1 MADSKASASVGHP
14 HPVSRVQD
22 ELVSIFEKLGFSVAS
37 GPELENGF
45 HNFDALNVPKDHP
58 SRDMQDTF
66 WLKLPGSSIQNSA
79 AGDAAPGCAAPF
91 PPRRAAVGTLSS
103 EDAAARSGARPLA
116 TNSESVAGPAAPF
129 AGDPAEAPAELLRT
143 HTSSVQIRY
152 MRNLVAKCRAEGV
165 PVPAFRIVAPGK
177 VYRNEA
183 TDRTHEVQFHQ
194 LEGLVV
200 GEGISLANLKWTL
213 GKFAEGLFGSGTAV
227 RLRPAFFPFVEPG
240 VEVDASCVACG
251 QKGCPTCKGT
261 GWVEILGAGMVH
273 PKVLSAVG
281 IDPRRYSGFAFGMGV
296 DRVAMMRYGVDD
308 VRHFYSGDLR
318 VVDQF

>member
-1 MADSKASASVGHP
+1 MSETNAPGHP
-14 HPVSRVQD
+14 HPVSRVLD
-22 ELVSIFEKLGFSVAS
+22 ELVSIFEGLGFEVAS
-37 GPELENGF
+37 GPELEDSF

-66 WLKLPGSSIQNSA
+66 WLKTPSDGK
-79 AGDAAPGCAAPF
+79 
-91 PPRRAAVGTLSS
+91 
-103 EDAAARSGARPLA
+103 
-116 TNSESVAGPAAPF
+116 
-129 AGDPAEAPAELLRT
+129 ELLRT
-143 HTSSVQIRY
+143 HTSNVQIRF
-152 MRNLVAKCRAEGV
+152 MEALVKSGGK
-165 PVPAFRIVAPGK
+165 PPFRIVAPGK

-213 GKFAEGLFGSGTAV
+213 GQFAEGLFGSGTKV
-227 RLRPAFFPFVEPG
+227 RLRPSFFPFVEPG
-240 VEVDASCVACG
+240 VEVDASCVACN
-251 QKGCPTCKGT
+251 QTGCPTCKQS

-281 IDPRRYSGFAFGMGV
+281 IDPRKYSGFAFGMGV

>member
-1 MADSKASASVGHP
+1 MSETKPAGHP
-14 HPVSRVQD
+14 HPVSRVLD
-22 ELVSIFEKLGFSVAS
+22 ELVSIFERLGFSVAS
-37 GPELENGF
+37 GPELEDGW

-66 WLKLPGSSIQNSA
+66 WLKNP
-79 AGDAAPGCAAPF
+79 
-91 PPRRAAVGTLSS
+91 VG
-103 EDAAARSGARPLA
+103 GK
-116 TNSESVAGPAAPF
+116 
-129 AGDPAEAPAELLRT
+129 ELLRT
-143 HTSSVQIRY
+143 HTSNVQIRF
-152 MRNLVAKCRAEGV
+152 MEGLVAAGGK
-165 PVPAFRIVAPGK
+165 PPFRIVAPGK

-213 GKFAEGLFGSGTAV
+213 GQFAEGLFGSGTQV

-251 QKGCPTCKGT
+251 SQGCPTCKGT

-273 PKVLSAVG
+273 PKVLSAAG

-296 DRVAMMRYGVDD
+296 DRIAMMRFGVDD

>member
-1 MADSKASASVGHP
+1 MNEAPKGHP
-14 HPVSRVQD
+14 HPVSRVMD
-22 ELVSIFEKLGFSVAS
+22 ELVSIFEALGFSVAS
-37 GPELENGF
+37 GPELEDGF

-66 WLKLPGSSIQNSA
+66 WLKQPVDGK
-79 AGDAAPGCAAPF
+79 
-91 PPRRAAVGTLSS
+91 
-103 EDAAARSGARPLA
+103 
-116 TNSESVAGPAAPF
+116 
-129 AGDPAEAPAELLRT
+129 ELLRT
-143 HTSSVQIRY
+143 QTSNVQIRF
-152 MRNLVAKCRAEGV
+152 MEELVKSGGK
-165 PVPAFRIVAPGK
+165 PPFRIVVPGK

-213 GKFAEGLFGSGTAV
+213 LQFAKGLFGEQTQV

-240 VEVDASCVACG
+240 VEVDASCAACG
-251 QKGCPTCKGT
+251 GKGCPTCKGT

-281 IDPRRYSGFAFGMGV
+281 IDPRRYQGFAFGIGV

-308 VRHFYSGDLR
+308 VRRFYDGDLR